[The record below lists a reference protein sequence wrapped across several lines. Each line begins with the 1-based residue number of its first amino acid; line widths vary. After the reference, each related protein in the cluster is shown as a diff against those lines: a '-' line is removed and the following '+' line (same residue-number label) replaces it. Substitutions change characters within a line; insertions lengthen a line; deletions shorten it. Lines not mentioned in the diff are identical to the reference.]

1 MCFVDR
7 LTSLIAPVT
16 NSNIFFCSL
25 ICIGCRV
32 SLKHSHVVE
41 SVRRYLVHMYEYISR
56 RNIHT
61 PMRIM
66 ASTLRELFYIAPP
79 NTAEDRCSIITPT
92 ANVVL
97 IMLISYEAFPKLFSY
112 CTRFVYAEYFTWINV
127 KYAAFRF
134 LNNSDSSFRFL
145 LSIDL
150 AVRRSTMEKY
160 KTRFDK

>member
-1 MCFVDR
+1 MSKSDLVSAVICFVDR

-41 SVRRYLVHMYEYISR
+41 SVRRYLVHMYEYIAR

-61 PMRIM
+61 PMRIL

-97 IMLISYEAFPKLFSY
+97 IMLISSEAFPKLFPTVHDSY
-112 CTRFVYAEYFTWINV
+112 MRNTSLELMSSTLRFAFLTIPTAPFVSYFQLIWQ
-127 KYAAFRF
+127 
-134 LNNSDSSFRFL
+134 
-145 LSIDL
+145 
-150 AVRRSTMEKY
+150 
-160 KTRFDK
+160 